1 MAQWYGHTRSYATP
15 DARSTRVPDDWSN
28 EGRVEQIHG
37 RGVSM
42 DTRKQVHII
51 MLLAV
56 TIMLVL
62 VNLDYNPFNY
72 TILNNGLIIILSIIF
87 IKAYDMVIKDD

>member
-1 MAQWYGHTRSYATP
+1 
-15 DARSTRVPDDWSN
+15 
-28 EGRVEQIHG
+28 
-37 RGVSM
+37 M

-87 IKAYDMVIKDD
+87 IKSYDMVIKDD

>member
-1 MAQWYGHTRSYATP
+1 
-15 DARSTRVPDDWSN
+15 
-28 EGRVEQIHG
+28 
-37 RGVSM
+37 M

-51 MLLAV
+51 MLLIV

-87 IKAYDMVIKDD
+87 IKSYDMVIKDD

>member
-1 MAQWYGHTRSYATP
+1 
-15 DARSTRVPDDWSN
+15 
-28 EGRVEQIHG
+28 
-37 RGVSM
+37 
-42 DTRKQVHII
+42 
-51 MLLAV
+51 MLLIV

-87 IKAYDMVIKDD
+87 IKSYDMVIKDD